1 MGIPDPGCCGGW
13 FRAKIVPGKPSGAAF
28 RVGPNNLALY
38 RATPA
43 RPNADGRSFDPHG
56 KMPVRAPV
64 AQLDRVL
71 VSEAKGHRFDSCR
84 ARHHAAT
91 SDPRRANLTKNFPS
105 GSVRAPAAARRP
117 DAHRRSHHGAGH
129 IHPGAGADATLRTTH
144 V

>member
-84 ARHHAAT
+84 ARHFTALSCRPERDANRSVLIAAPT
-91 SDPRRANLTKNFPS
+91 EVYGN
-105 GSVRAPAAARRP
+105 G
-117 DAHRRSHHGAGH
+117 
-129 IHPGAGADATLRTTH
+129 
-144 V
+144 